1 MNRLKQT
8 ISKLLS
14 HAGIRVSLIKKR
26 GKETL
31 GHYVDVRFPPLYKKY
46 CDESMVA
53 WQGMHDAFDAA
64 AYITESNIEGDV
76 VECGVWRGGVSG
88 LMKDVVYANEG
99 SSERKF
105 WLFDTFEGMTAP
117 SKSDFKSGEDQEQ
130 TLNTHKQS
138 LRADG
143 TSDWCRGDLPD
154 VKKTISKSS
163 GGLDNVKFIKGKV
176 ENTLRLN
183 NVPSKIALLRLD
195 TDFYESTKV
204 ELEVLL
210 PKLAT
215 GGILIIDDYGAWAG
229 ARKAFNEMKE
239 GKGLEGFA
247 VFRNHIDG
255 ALIAIKTS

>member
-1 MNRLKQT
+1 MDTLKKT
-8 ISKLLS
+8 ISKIFNLL
-14 HAGIRVSLIKKR
+14 GITVSFIKKR

-31 GHYVDVRFPPLYKKY
+31 SEYVDLRFPPLYKKY

-64 AYITESNIEGDV
+64 AYITESNVDGDV
-76 VECGVWRGGVSG
+76 VECGVWRGGVSA
-88 LMKDVVYANEG
+88 LMKDVIYANEG
-99 SSERKF
+99 SSVRKF
-105 WLFDTFEGMTAP
+105 WLFDTFEGMSTP
-117 SKSDFKSGEDQEQ
+117 SKSDFKSGEDQKQ
-130 TLNTHKQS
+130 TLNIHKQS
-138 LRADG
+138 LRSDG
-143 TSDWCRGDLPD
+143 TSNWCRGDLSD

-163 GGLDNVKFIKGKV
+163 GGLDDVEFIKGKV
-176 ENTLRLN
+176 EDTLRLDN
-183 NVPSKIALLRLD
+183 IPSKIALLRLD

-215 GGILIIDDYGAWAG
+215 RGILIIDDYGAWAG

-239 GKGLEGFA
+239 EKGLKDFA